1 MLLLETHYGDFYIS
15 YAQLCAKAGH
25 FERHW
30 LGFLL
35 LKLGVFGCRT

>member
-1 MLLLETHYGDFYIS
+1 MLLLETHYGDCYH
-15 YAQLCAKAGH
+15 AQLCAKAGH

-35 LKLGVFGCRT
+35 LKLGVFSCRT